1 MKTDK
6 YWFGFYKVF
15 ISVLLFLLV
24 SAGAGAQKVDQRL
37 IRLVEHAAASRAQ
50 SGYPDGAKALSSQIP
65 VKLNAD
71 GTVSTLSA
79 IATLEK
85 GAECPTA
92 LLEQMGIEVRFVLDD
107 MVALVIPADKM
118 TELEQVDAFSYVRA
132 DEYVKKD
139 NEEARLTTGVEQ
151 VNTASASQANG
162 LPEAFTGEGV
172 VLGIIDGGIDFNH
185 AAFCHPDGTTR
196 VKKVFYFTNDK
207 MKAYTGNKI
216 SKLTS
221 DGIDSHG
228 THVAAIA
235 GGSDLGNGQKGVA
248 PQADLILCGIDE
260 ELSNVNIIDCI
271 KSIFDYA
278 DQVGKPAVINL
289 SLGNPLGLHDGSEMV
304 GTAIAKLTD
313 NGTMSGI
320 SIEEG
325 TVTLLDDLSASLQIS
340 DCAKALGLV
349 FEMSNARRNYADFN
363 TIEQYTQQLNELVT
377 ASMTCKGVNQHI
389 PMRVQTA
396 KIGIDYWA
404 VPALNFA
411 DENGYVALTD
421 MLDKESIEYMVNI
434 ADHAAVPMYKS
445 LITVNQ
451 LLQYIRTF
459 MGYIKE
465 EQKKMQE
472 QQKQ

>member
-1 MKTDK
+1 MEC
-6 YWFGFYKVF
+6 G
-15 ISVLLFLLV
+15 LV
-24 SAGAGAQKVDQRL
+24 Q
-37 IRLVEHAAASRAQ
+37 
-50 SGYPDGAKALSSQIP
+50 
-65 VKLNAD
+65 
-71 GTVSTLSA
+71 
-79 IATLEK
+79 
-85 GAECPTA
+85 
-92 LLEQMGIEVRFVLDD
+92 
-107 MVALVIPADKM
+107 
-118 TELEQVDAFSYVRA
+118 
-132 DEYVKKD
+132 
-139 NEEARLTTGVEQ
+139 
-151 VNTASASQANG
+151 NG
-162 LPEAFTGEGV
+162 REMIQL
-172 VLGIIDGGIDFNH
+172 
-185 AAFCHPDGTTR
+185 
-196 VKKVFYFTNDK
+196 
-207 MKAYTGNKI
+207 
-216 SKLTS
+216 
-221 DGIDSHG
+221 
-228 THVAAIA
+228 
-235 GGSDLGNGQKGVA
+235 KGVM
-248 PQADLILCGIDE
+248 
-260 ELSNVNIIDCI
+260 
-271 KSIFDYA
+271 K
-278 DQVGKPAVINL
+278 NL
-289 SLGNPLGLHDGSEMV
+289 SGQVFDFMQFTKSPSLMEAVVAVL
-304 GTAIAKLTD
+304 
-313 NGTMSGI
+313 SGI

-396 KIGIDYWA
+396 KISIDYWA